1 LERFKDAEM
10 VWCQEEPKNQG
21 GWSFMEPN
29 LEWVLSRINAAA
41 TRPHYIGRASS
52 ASPATGLA
60 STHKNQQEALINEAL
75 SFEGH

>member
-1 LERFKDAEM
+1 MFNNSDM
-10 VWCQEEPKNQG
+10 VWCQDYPKNQCG
-21 GWSFMEPN
+21 FSFMEPN

-41 TRPHYIGRASS
+41 SRPRYIGRASS

>member
-1 LERFKDAEM
+1 
-10 VWCQEEPKNQG
+10 
-21 GWSFMEPN
+21 MEPN

-41 TRPHYIGRASS
+41 SRPRYIGRASS
-52 ASPATGLA
+52 ASPAIGLA